1 MLVDP
6 APARPRPARVH
17 LALLGVVLAHLALG
31 VLFVRATPL
40 FETPDEGLH
49 YAVIEWLR
57 RGHGLP
63 VQDPANPQA
72 IYGQEGSQPP
82 LYYLLAAA
90 LTTGLTSGDFEQVFV
105 YNPHSRIG
113 VPGTTHNV
121 RWYRPAPPTATG
133 ETERVGRV
141 VRWFSLALSA
151 VTLSLVY
158 VLARQLRLSRGLA
171 LAATALA
178 AFNPMLIFINA
189 AINNDNLLMLLS
201 TATLVGLARWLNQ
214 PGWPGWRWALMLGV
228 LLGLAVLSKVS
239 GLVLW
244 SVVGLGLLAHAVRLV
259 GWRALFTVTWVGRL
273 AAPFVVAGLVCGW
286 WFVRNLVLY
295 GELLGTRT
303 MVAVVGARA
312 VPVDVL
318 TLVAQ
323 EWYGFYLSFWG
334 VFGVFTVLP
343 HPAVQMV
350 FHTVTLA
357 ALAGGV
363 MVLARAGARVPA
375 PTPALLAL
383 FVALTLVGVLQ
394 WTWQTPA
401 SQGRLLF
408 GAIAPLSLGLAVG
421 LHTLHRRASW
431 LAAGALLV
439 CAAWIPVFDIAPR
452 YTPPPFIEQAN
463 LPADLRPVQA
473 RLGDGLDLLGYL
485 PDPTPRRPG
494 EAVQVTLFWRVA
506 APLPHDD
513 TLALAV
519 LGRNAEPLAVIDTW
533 PGAGLRPMADLPVG
547 AIFADRYAV
556 PVPAQAHAP
565 TVLRLLVGAWR
576 ADPANRLP
584 LFTPDAQTPR
594 DSVLLEVGALLP
606 ARPFQA
612 EPARPRADS
621 FEHGVR
627 LLGYDAERRG
637 TPESPHLVLT
647 LYWQASQPVP
657 ADYTLFVHGLE
668 ATGQQVFS
676 ADAPPLQGDWPTSRW
691 QAGAWLAD
699 ARQIDLPPNLPPGA
713 LQVRLGWYDPVT
725 GARLPAF
732 DASGARWPD
741 DAVVLFVP

>member
-1 MLVDP
+1 MTTV
-6 APARPRPARVH
+6 RW
-17 LALLGVVLAHLALG
+17 ALLGLLIVHVALG
-31 VLFVRATPL
+31 WLYVRATPM
-40 FETPDEGLH
+40 FEASDEGVH
-49 YAVIEWLR
+49 YGVIEWLK
-57 RGHGLP
+57 RGNGLP
-63 VQDPANPQA
+63 VQDPAHLNT

-82 LYYLLAAA
+82 LYYLMAAA
-90 LTTGLTSGDFEQVFV
+90 LTWSLPTRDFEQVFV
-105 YNPHSRIG
+105 LNPNSEVGI
-113 VPGTTHNV
+113 PGTSHNV
-121 RWYRPAPPTATG
+121 NLYRPAPPEANGDTA
-133 ETERVGRV
+133 RVVWV
-141 VRWFSLALSA
+141 VRWFSLVLSTLTVALTYA
-151 VTLSLVY
+151 
-158 VLARQLRLSRGLA
+158 LARQLQLGSKLA
-171 LAATALA
+171 WGAAALV
-178 AFNPMLIFINA
+178 AFNPMALFINA
-189 AINNDNLLMLLS
+189 AINNDNLLMTLS
-201 TATLVGLARWLNQ
+201 TATLVVLAHLWLARR
-214 PGWPGWRWALMLGV
+214 WPTWRLLVLLGG
-228 LLGLAVLSKVS
+228 LLGLAVLTKVS

-244 SVVGLGLLAHAVRLV
+244 PVVGLGLLGLV
-259 GWRALFTVTWVGRL
+259 WRQSVGNWRAVITPRAMATLSL
-273 AAPFVVAGLVCGW
+273 PFVVAGLVCGW
-286 WFVRNLVLY
+286 WFIRNLMLY

-312 VPVDVL
+312 VPVDVF

-323 EWYGFYLSFWG
+323 EWYSFYMAYWG
-334 VFGVFTVLP
+334 VFGAFTLLP
-343 HPAVQMV
+343 HPAAQVV
-350 FHTVTLA
+350 FHGITLGG
-357 ALAGGV
+357 LVGGV
-363 MVLARAGARVPA
+363 WALLGRGRGSGWGLQAFL
-375 PTPALLAL
+375 PALLAL
-383 FVALTLVGVLQ
+383 FVALTLAGVVQ
-394 WTWQTPA
+394 WSLQTPA

-421 LHTLHRRASW
+421 LHTLNRRAPW
-431 LAAGALLV
+431 LAVGALLA
-439 CAAWIPVFDIAPR
+439 CAAWIPMFDIAPR
-452 YTPPPFIEQAN
+452 YTPPPFLDRAA
-463 LPADLRPVQA
+463 LPADLRPV
-473 RLGDGLDLLGYL
+473 RVTVGDGLELLGYL

-533 PGAGLRPMADLPVG
+533 PGAGLLPMADLPVG
-547 AIFADRYAV
+547 AIFADRYAL

-606 ARPFQA
+606 AWPFQA

-699 ARQIDLPPNLPPGA
+699 ARQIDLPPNLPSGG
-713 LQVRLGWYDPVT
+713 LTLRLGWYDPT
-725 GARLPAF
+725 SGARLTAY
-732 DASGARWPD
+732 DSTGARWPD
-741 DAVVLFVP
+741 DAVLLPVP

>member
-1 MLVDP
+1 MLVNP
-6 APARPRPARVH
+6 APPRRPARVPW
-17 LALLGVVLAHLALG
+17 ALLGVVLAHLALG

-57 RGHGLP
+57 RGYGLP

-82 LYYLLAAA
+82 LYYVLAAA
-90 LTTGLTSGDFEQVFV
+90 LTAGLTSGDFEQVFV

-158 VLARQLRLSRGLA
+158 ALARQLRLSRGLA

-178 AFNPMLIFINA
+178 AFNPMLIFIHA

-201 TATLVGLARWLNQ
+201 TATLVGLARWSRQ
-214 PGWPGWRWALMLGV
+214 PGWPGWRWAVGMGV

-244 SVVGLGLLAHAVRLV
+244 PVVGLGLLARAIQLA
-259 GWRALFTVTWVGRL
+259 GWRALFTPRWVGRL

-286 WFVRNLVLY
+286 WFVRNLMLY

-312 VPVDVL
+312 VPVDAL

-363 MVLARAGARVPA
+363 MVLARARGRAYM
-375 PTPALLAL
+375 PALLAL
-383 FVALTLVGVLQ
+383 FVGLTLVGVLQ

-421 LHTLHRRASW
+421 LHTLNRRAPW
-431 LAAGALLV
+431 LAAGALLA
-439 CAAWIPVFDIAPR
+439 CAVWIPVVDIAPR
-452 YTPPPFIEQAN
+452 YTPPPFIDRAA

-473 RLGDGLDLLGYL
+473 TVGDGLTLLGYL
-485 PDPTPRRPG
+485 PDPTPHRPG
-494 EAVQVTLFWRVA
+494 EAVSATLFWQVT
-506 APLPHDD
+506 APLTHDD

-547 AIFADRYAV
+547 AIFADRYTW
-556 PVPAQAHAP
+556 PLPAEAHAP
-565 TVLRLLVGAWR
+565 TRLQLSVGAWR
-576 ADPANRLP
+576 GQPGARLP
-584 LFTPDAQTPR
+584 VQTGAAPAGEALFLTLGSLIPTTAPSPLTGP
-594 DSVLLEVGALLP
+594 VTAT
-606 ARPFQA
+606 
-612 EPARPRADS
+612 
-621 FEHGVR
+621 FEGGLR
-627 LLGYDAERRG
+627 LLGYTAEVQG
-637 TPESPHLVLT
+637 APEAPVLAFTPHWDTQAALPH
-647 LYWQASQPVP
+647 
-657 ADYTLFVHGLE
+657 DYTLFVHVLTAE
-668 ATGQQVFS
+668 GQQVAA
-676 ADAPPLQGDWPTSRW
+676 ADAPPLQGDWPTTLW
-691 QAGAWLAD
+691 PVGVPVAD
-699 ARQIDLPPNLPPGA
+699 ARSMALLPNLPPGR
-713 LQVRLGWYDPVT
+713 LTLRLGWYDPASGV
-725 GARLPAF
+725 RLPAY
-732 DASGARWPD
+732 ASTGARWPD
-741 DAVVLFVP
+741 EAVLLPVP